1 MSTHQEKVINQI
13 NKYFILQRDKHI
25 IQNVNYNPNDS
36 DTRNHKLYYV
46 PKNRHK
52 KNIPITDATL
62 VRHLNGVQTCGI
74 YADTRSKFI
83 AFDVDTDKTAKR
95 DTLKL
100 IQILQ
105 EEFNIK
111 KKHIYPVFS
120 GNKGY
125 HLYLFIDKPVEVET
139 LKKFYIDVLNKT
151 QFNTNQVEYRPS
163 KQAIKLPLGKHPKT
177 SKVSYFC
184 NPTDLKQIRSSKPIF
199 NINTLDSSFFYNY
212 KDKYIELFQ
221 QEEQTELTDVVEATN
236 LSREE
241 IEAGLINVRKLL
253 ETNELQYPNTRN
265 QMTLIT
271 ASYLRT
277 IGKDKAYTKEVINSI
292 MKNTKRIKPNYI
304 ETPLEQIEAKT
315 SQVVDTVFKLGY
327 TFGTHSEVLQFGIDE
342 IKDML
347 SIEGFHLKQLYFI
360 MLVHSKRHAN
370 PIDDTFYM
378 SHSTASKYGANP
390 NRSDL
395 INQIDQLADR
405 VEVVSRNVVDK
416 EKSLA
421 NGTIVK
427 QPNTYKIIKK
437 YNPNATNIK
446 IATDKAI
453 EFEQF
458 LYHLHTTNVIDV
470 RKYISKNK
478 FYQIKRK
485 CG

>member
-1 MSTHQEKVINQI
+1 MSKQQEIINQI
-13 NKYFILQRDKHI
+13 NKYFILQRDKYI
-25 IQNVNYNPNDS
+25 LQNLNYDPNSEDK
-36 DTRNHKLYYV
+36 RNHKLYYV
-46 PKNRHK
+46 HKNRHN
-52 KNIPITDATL
+52 KNIPITDSAL
-62 VRHLNGVQTCGI
+62 VRHLDGIHACGI
-74 YADTRSKFI
+74 FADRQSKFI
-83 AFDVDTDKTAKR
+83 AFDVDTKKKAKK
-95 DTLKL
+95 DTLHL
-100 IQILQ
+100 IKVLQ
-105 EEFNIK
+105 EEFNFSK
-111 KKHIYPVFS
+111 KNIYPVFS

-125 HLYLFIDKPVEVET
+125 HLYLFVDKPIEVET

-151 QFNTNQVEYRPS
+151 GLKPNECEFRPS
-163 KQAIKLPLGKHPKT
+163 KQAIRLPLTKHPITK
-177 SKVSYFC
+177 KISYFC

-199 NINTLDSSFFYNY
+199 NINTLDSTFFNNY
-212 KDKYIELFQ
+212 KDKHIELLQ
-221 QEEQTELTDVVEATN
+221 VEEQSELTSIVEVTN

-241 IEAGLINVRKLL
+241 IETGLINVRKLL